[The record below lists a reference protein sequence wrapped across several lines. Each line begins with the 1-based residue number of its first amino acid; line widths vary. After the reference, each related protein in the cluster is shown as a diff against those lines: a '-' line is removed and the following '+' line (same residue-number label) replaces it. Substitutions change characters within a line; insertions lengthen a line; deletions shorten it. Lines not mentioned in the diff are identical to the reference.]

1 MELYAG
7 LLNFIQALLS
17 LYGYVLIATA
27 VISWIPDLAET
38 QLGQWL
44 SRLTEPYLR
53 PFRRWIPPLQV
64 GGVAFDLSF
73 LVAVVVYFFV
83 EQGVMYVL
91 DAVVRTL

>member
-1 MELYAG
+1 MELYTA
-7 LLNFIQALLS
+7 LLNLIQAVLS

-38 QLGQWL
+38 QLGQIL

-53 PFRRWIPPLQV
+53 PFRRYIPPLQF

-73 LVAVVVYFFV
+73 LVAVVVYFFL

-91 DAVVRTL
+91 VSVVRTL